1 VTTRPWPWL
10 RAQAHARQ
18 IEPAEA
24 CGLFVVVQG
33 REQFIACRNVA
44 DDPLTAFEIDP
55 VDYEAAERRGEIV
68 AVFHSHPGDLT
79 PKPSAIDERA
89 CNALGLPWRIY
100 APGLDQWHVLLPK
113 GWQEPLEGRDWSW
126 GQSDCWSLVR
136 DWFAQ
141 ERGIELRD
149 WTRPAMEAFNAAPMF
164 DECWAATGFSEIAAG
179 ELQCGDCLLIDR
191 TGNGADHV
199 AVYLGDNNM
208 LHHLIDQKSRID
220 LYSEYWMS
228 VTKRCLRYKRND
240 STEQQ

>member
-1 VTTRPWPWL
+1 MTARSWPWL

-18 IEPAEA
+18 LEPAEA

-33 REQFIACRNVA
+33 REQFIACRNAA
-44 DDPLTAFEIDP
+44 DDPLAAFLIQPD
-55 VDYEAAERRGEIV
+55 DYEAADRRGEIV

-79 PKPSAIDERA
+79 AEPSEHDRRA

-100 APGLDQWHVLLPK
+100 APGHDQWHVLLPK
-113 GWQEPLEGRDWSW
+113 GWREPLEGRDWSW

-141 ERGIELRD
+141 ERDIELRD
-149 WTRPAMEAFNAAPMF
+149 WTRPAVESFTAAPMF
-164 DECWAATGFSEIAAG
+164 DQCWAATGFVEIDSVD
-179 ELQCGDCLLIDR
+179 LRYGDCLLIDH

-199 AVYLGDNNM
+199 AVYLGENKM

-220 LYSEYWMS
+220 LYSDYWMS
-228 VTKRCLRYKRND
+228 ATTRCLRY
-240 STEQQ
+240 TGAEGAQ